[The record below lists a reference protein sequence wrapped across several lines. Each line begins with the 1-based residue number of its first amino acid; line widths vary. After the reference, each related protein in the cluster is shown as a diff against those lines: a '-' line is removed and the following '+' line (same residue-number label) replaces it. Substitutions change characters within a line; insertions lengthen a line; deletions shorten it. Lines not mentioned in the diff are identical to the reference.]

1 MVSVKQIVTSIAFS
15 SLAIAASPVV
25 TDSPE
30 GATYIA
36 KFSEKVEGSL
46 EFSSTSNGSVKVDV
60 SLSDLPSSGGPFLYH
75 VHELPVPSD
84 GNCTGTEGHLN
95 PYNGS
100 ENATNPADKEVG
112 DLSGRHGAIKGRSV
126 NTSYIDPY
134 ISLNKDDPAFVG
146 NLSIVVHYYNTTR
159 IACANITEVKT
170 SVSNGTSS
178 SSNET
183 TSSSAS
189 GNSSDSSSSS
199 STLSASSGA
208 ATISSGSW
216 SAVILAA
223 AAGALGAL
231 V

>member
-25 TDSPE
+25 TDSPK

-84 GNCTGTEGHLN
+84 GNCTGAEGHLN

-126 NTSYIDPY
+126 NISYIDPY
-134 ISLNKDDPAFVG
+134 ISLNKDDSAFVG

-170 SVSNGTSS
+170 SVSNDTSS
-178 SSNET
+178 SST
-183 TSSSAS
+183 AS